1 MNWISHNLFGVNTH
15 LAELSDSPQRSELIV
30 QFRSARLPAP
40 PPTQPQ
46 PPPPTKAA
54 PYQPSFASSSLTA
67 TATSE
72 FAPTAR
78 SLAILRHGLKEQPAA
93 APPSP
98 LPPPPPPLPALQG
111 QHGHH
116 RRQGPLLCVRCK
128 EEILAANVRVK
139 FVKSDVNLREDE
151 NTLAW
156 AAKCFQH
163 SFSKSRTARVI
174 HMN

>member
-1 MNWISHNLFGVNTH
+1 MNWILHNLFWVNTH

-46 PPPPTKAA
+46 LPPPTKAA
-54 PYQPSFASSSLTA
+54 PYQPSFASSSSAATA
-67 TATSE
+67 TAATSE

-78 SLAILRHGLKEQPAA
+78 SLAILRHGLKERPA

-98 LPPPPPPLPALQG
+98 RPPPPPVAALQG

-139 FVKSDVNLREDE
+139 FVKSDVN
-151 NTLAW
+151 
-156 AAKCFQH
+156 
-163 SFSKSRTARVI
+163 
-174 HMN
+174 